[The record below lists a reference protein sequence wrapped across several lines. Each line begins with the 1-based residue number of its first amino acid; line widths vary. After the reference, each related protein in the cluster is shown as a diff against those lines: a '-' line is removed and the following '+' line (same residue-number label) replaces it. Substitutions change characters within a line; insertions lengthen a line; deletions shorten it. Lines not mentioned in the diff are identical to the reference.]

1 MVHDVD
7 HGLDQG
13 DVEDGVEDDVVDNI
27 QDNMADMD
35 MAYMVYMDS
44 IQGKDYMGDTRM
56 GHTKGR
62 TKCYPM
68 DSK

>member
-1 MVHDVD
+1 MGR
-7 HGLDQG
+7 GLDQG
-13 DVEDGVEDDVVDNI
+13 DVVDDVVDDVDNI
-27 QDNMADMD
+27 LDNMADMD
-35 MAYMVYMDS
+35 MVYMVYMDN
-44 IQGKDYMGDTRM
+44 IQGKDYMGDTRK